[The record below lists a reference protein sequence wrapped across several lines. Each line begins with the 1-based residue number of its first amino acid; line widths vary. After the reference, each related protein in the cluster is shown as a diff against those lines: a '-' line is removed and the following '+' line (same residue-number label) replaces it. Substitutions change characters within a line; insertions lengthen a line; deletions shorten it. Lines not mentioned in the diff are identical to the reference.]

1 MLVVAGRAVMDGP
14 HSGEKRGVLGKAR
27 GGGWRRGGLEE
38 RHPPPPTD
46 AQLHGSV
53 GPGGLARARRGP
65 MVARVGRARGG
76 RPVWPMSL

>member
-1 MLVVAGRAVMDGP
+1 MDSGVGSGGSGGGP
-14 HSGEKRGVLGKAR
+14 GKRGVLGKAR